1 MSQNYFLI
9 LTVTGFLTVC
19 SESHR
24 SCLALC
30 RLNPSSP
37 DRYEKSAAPLLGY
50 RGFWCRWPA
59 RRKVG
64 VEIRRTCRRHVR
76 FAAKTIVPA
85 LLCADGTLR
94 VRTVTK
100 NPRHPFWDTAD
111 FGAGGRTRTGTLSP
125 AVDFESTT
133 STNSITPA
141 GCDFFRTDIICL
153 NRLKCKH
160 FFIELALNPQ
170 NTVTEAK
177 IHDTCRSRSRRRR
190 CMIRFSS
197 REIYDCE
204 MPSRS
209 ATSFCVF
216 SFCPLKPKRRETI

>member
-1 MSQNYFLI
+1 MCAAHGILDETFESRIRISNHTNRRMSQKYFLI

-19 SESHR
+19 SENYR

-64 VEIRRTCRRHVR
+64 VVIRQTCHRHVC
-76 FAAKTIVPA
+76 FAANAIVPA
-85 LLCADGTLR
+85 LPCADFTLR

-100 NPRHPFWDTAD
+100 NPRHPFWGTAD

-125 AVDFESTT
+125 AVDFEFFNPSGKYGKTMDLKKPFLPPKT
-133 STNSITPA
+133 PVNISIPDPKT
-141 GCDFFRTDIICL
+141 RKSL
-153 NRLKCKH
+153 
-160 FFIELALNPQ
+160 
-170 NTVTEAK
+170 
-177 IHDTCRSRSRRRR
+177 
-190 CMIRFSS
+190 IRQAFTGMS
-197 REIYDCE
+197 
-204 MPSRS
+204 PSGNI
-209 ATSFCVF
+209 F
-216 SFCPLKPKRRETI
+216 